1 MTYLL
6 THRPTIQPDASDG
19 DTTRAGTSIECDKA
33 PPSSLANLAIVVSKM
48 TAMGV
53 NVSFKPASVASES
66 PASNDGAQPGLPQPV
81 RRRRYEAHI
90 GSIAWKAGGAR
101 LGELKASEFRCR
113 TCNASAEEAELQ
125 VHHRTYERFGREL
138 QGDLTTLC
146 ADCHV
151 VVTDM
156 LRRRRYAV
164 FTPASADVAATD
176 RRAPLFDP
184 MAPGEWS

>member
-1 MTYLL
+1 MK
-6 THRPTIQPDASDG
+6 SD
-19 DTTRAGTSIECDKA
+19 TSVSQSCPATA
-33 PPSSLANLAIVVSKM
+33 PPSCALHGGFSVGAAAAPLHHRDGNGPGDLGAGFNAGLAGQANPLELKQQVVAP
-48 TAMGV
+48 TNTTQAVGR
-53 NVSFKPASVASES
+53 P
-66 PASNDGAQPGLPQPV
+66 
-81 RRRRYEAHI
+81 RYEAHI
-90 GSIAWKAGGAR
+90 GSIAWKAGEAR